1 METLVHWFS
10 QNLSQYISPEGAV
23 FLISMIPLL
32 ELRGGLLA
40 ASLLKISGGK
50 GDSIM
55 YCGKYHSDSVY
66 LVIYQAD
73 FQSAEKDKDFQ
84 RIDHK
89 IGRPCD
95 EKK

>member
-10 QNLSQYISPEGAV
+10 RICHNIFRRRERFFYFHDS
-23 FLISMIPLL
+23 
-32 ELRGGLLA
+32 
-40 ASLLKISGGK
+40 ASGTQRRAFGSVSSEDFCGK

>member
-1 METLVHWFS
+1 MPGNTKS
-10 QNLSQYISPEGAV
+10 YDSRIIIIQK
-23 FLISMIPLL
+23 MIPLA
-32 ELRGGLLA
+32 EYFQRAFG
-40 ASLLKISGGK
+40 SVSSENFCGK

>member
-1 METLVHWFS
+1 MRGAEVRRTMAMVGRRIFLSRAALLMEGSFGSVSSEDFC
-10 QNLSQYISPEGAV
+10 
-23 FLISMIPLL
+23 
-32 ELRGGLLA
+32 
-40 ASLLKISGGK
+40 GK